1 VLLDSS
7 RALPL
12 LATLFGPDAADLLP
26 RLESLAQRH
35 RALLRRMADPGPWTQ
50 ADVFLITYPDQVL
63 SPGQPPL
70 QVLSEFCH
78 VHMKQSI
85 GGLHLLP
92 FFPSSSDDGFA
103 VMDHRLVDPKLGSWR
118 DIHNLVDDFQ
128 LMVDLVLNHASAQG
142 AWFQAFGQGSS
153 PYESFFLV
161 PDLDADWSKVVR
173 PRASPLFTPFESHAG
188 SLQVWTTFGP
198 DQVDFDY
205 RRPEVLLEMLD
216 VLLDY
221 VAHGA
226 KAIRLDAVA
235 YVTKQAGTTCIHLP
249 QTHAL
254 VKLFR
259 LVLRA
264 AAPWVRLITETN
276 VPHADNV
283 AYFGEG
289 DEANLVYQFALPP
302 LVLHTLTTGDAGPLS
317 KWAAVLEPPAGEAT
331 FFNFLASHDGIGLNG
346 AHGFLSAD
354 QTRLLV
360 ERAEH
365 CGAVSYRSDPQAGL
379 RPYELNVNLLDFLA
393 DSPPESPLPKEAV
406 PRFLTAHA
414 ILLALAGVPAVYFH
428 SLVGSRGDAAGVQ
441 RTGLLRSINR
451 QKLER
456 AGLEADLARHGNLR
470 QTIFDGLGR
479 LLRARRALPALHPKA
494 RQDVLRGL
502 PDNVFGLE
510 RTSIDRVQRLLCLH
524 EVAGRAITL
533 NVHRNRQRGRDAV
546 NGGTLS
552 LAEISLGPYQTR
564 WIEVV
569 P

>member
-1 VLLDSS
+1 MHRMDDSGS
-7 RALPL
+7 
-12 LATLFGPDAADLLP
+12 
-26 RLESLAQRH
+26 
-35 RALLRRMADPGPWTQ
+35 WTQ

-78 VHMKQSI
+78 VHLKQTVA
-85 GGLHLLP
+85 GLHLLP

-103 VMDHRLVDPKLGSWR
+103 VMDHRLVDLRLGSWQ
-118 DIHNLVDDFQ
+118 DIHDLADDFH

-142 AWFQAFGQGSS
+142 AWFQAYCQSSS

-173 PRASPLFTPFESHAG
+173 PRASPLITPFETHAG
-188 SLQVWTTFGP
+188 SLPVWTTFGP
-198 DQVDFDY
+198 DQVDLDY
-205 RRPEVLLEMLD
+205 RQPEVLLEILD

-226 KAIRLDAVA
+226 KVIRLDAVA
-235 YVTKQAGTTCIHLP
+235 YVTKQAGTSCVHLP

-259 LVLRA
+259 LVVRA

-289 DEANLVYQFALPP
+289 DEADLVYQFALPP
-302 LVLHTLTTGDAGPLS
+302 LVLHTLATGDAGPLS
-317 KWAAVLEPPAGEAT
+317 QWAATLEPPAGEAT

-346 AHGFLSAD
+346 ASGFLSAD

-365 CGAVSYRSDPQAGL
+365 CGAVSYRSDPEAGL
-379 RPYELNVNLLDFLA
+379 RPYELNVNLLDILA
-393 DSPPESPLPKEAV
+393 GSPPESPLPMDAV

-428 SLVGSRGDAAGVQ
+428 SLVGSRGDAAAVQ
-441 RTGLLRSINR
+441 RTGQLRSINR

-456 AGLEADLARHGNLR
+456 AGLEADLARQGNLR

-494 RQDVLRGL
+494 RQDVLRDL
-502 PDNVFGLE
+502 PTNVFGLE